1 MKFKQL
7 LREKDITGA
16 QLARRINVS
25 VYTVWKW
32 TNGKGEPVAARMI
45 KIADALGVSVEEI
58 VRCFAEKDDDK
69 KIV

>member
-7 LREKDITGA
+7 LKDKDITGA

-32 TNGKGEPVAARMI
+32 TNGKGEPAARRML
-45 KIADALGVSVEEI
+45 KIAEALNVSVEEI
-58 VRCFAEKDDDK
+58 VRCFAD
-69 KIV
+69 

>member
-1 MKFKQL
+1 MKFKKL

-32 TNGKGEPVAARMI
+32 ANGKGEPAAFRMI
-45 KIADALGVSVEEI
+45 KIADVLGVSVEEI
-58 VRCFAEKDDDK
+58 VRCFAEKDETKD
-69 KIV
+69 IV

>member
-32 TNGKGEPVAARMI
+32 ANGKGEPVAARMI
-45 KIADALGVSVEEI
+45 KIADALGVSVE
-58 VRCFAEKDDDK
+58 
-69 KIV
+69 

>member
-7 LREKDITGA
+7 LKDKDITGA

-32 TNGKGEPVAARMI
+32 TNGKGEPVARRML
-45 KIADALGVSVEEI
+45 KIAEALNVSVEEI
-58 VRCFAEKDDDK
+58 VRCFAD
-69 KIV
+69 